1 MKVQVLVLV
10 GEDLVWTEND
20 WNNIKTH
27 YFSLQER
34 NKSAALGQKPRWEAC
49 RPSGCSFI
57 QL

>member
-1 MKVQVLVLV
+1 MKVLVLV
-10 GEDLVWTEND
+10 GKDLVWTEND